1 VRTSR
6 RISFAATLLALA
18 PAHIESVE
26 RERFQPSRRDRAA
39 AIHSDREVVNLGP
52 LADAAAHLVQNPP
65 SQHEETPGQKHHP
78 DVDQVR
84 KILHTGS
91 GELSEMSQ
99 FVSPVTYEP
108 SRETLEMSL
117 SSDGR
122 WNPWERS
129 VLDLT
134 GPEEREITGG
144 GSFEPPLPKKWQ
156 DILQNIDGGTDHLE
170 DELFPSIKAQ
180 RICIEGKLVPSLYL
194 IGTQKAATT
203 NFADKILQNAS
214 FVAKPHLGKND
225 KSIYYKELSVFN
237 NEYRMKDLGKQ
248 GWLDYWPDCEDPFEF
263 SMDATPG
270 YLASANAPGSLVSWY
285 GRLAKQITIV
295 ALLRNPL
302 NRMHSAFYHMQTFLK
317 PGTETFTDYVH
328 RALFNAEKGCLSGRE
343 YESLSSLAACNEPD
357 YVPIGDPFRLSLY
370 TPELMNWLRYFPAK
384 NFIISPWKLYVDP
397 VPGQESLVHHVMSSR
412 MNCTFVGDGL
422 PMPNNYHNKLKDKR
436 PDVADAVSLLM
447 PGDEHKLKKLLA
459 VLAGSRSMAMMLS
472 PYMKKGLELFGYKGH
487 AENIPAIAKH
497 LQDHW

>member
-122 WNPWERS
+122 WNPWEGS
-129 VLDLT
+129 VMNLK
-134 GPEEREITGG
+134 GPEEKLITG
-144 GSFEPPLPKKWQ
+144 GSFEPPLSKKWQ
-156 DILQNIDGGTDHLE
+156 DILQKIDTDDSQNLR
-170 DELFPSIKAQ
+170 FPSIEAQ

-214 FVAKPHLGKND
+214 FVGKPQLGKND
-225 KSIYYKELSVFN
+225 KHIYYKELTVFN
-237 NEYRMKDLGKQ
+237 DEDRMKDLGKQ
-248 GWLDYWPDCEDPFEF
+248 GWLDYWPDCEEPYEF
-263 SMDATPG
+263 SMDATPN

-295 ALLRNPL
+295 ALLRHPL
-302 NRMHSAFYHMQTFLK
+302 NRMHSAFYHMQKFLPK
-317 PGTETFTDYVH
+317 DETVTFTDYVH
-328 RALFNAEKGCLSGRE
+328 RALFNAEKGCLSGKP
-343 YESLSSLAACNEPD
+343 YENLSSLAACKDPD
-357 YVPIGDPFRLSLY
+357 DIPVGDPFRLSLY
-370 TPELMNWLRYFPAK
+370 APELMNWLRYFPAK
-384 NFIISPWKLYVDP
+384 NFIISPWKLYVHP
-397 VPGQESLVHHVMSSR
+397 VPGQESLVHHVLSSR

-422 PMPNNYHNKLKDKR
+422 PEPNKYHNTLKDTR
-436 PDVADAVSLLM
+436 PDVPEAVSLLM
-447 PGDEHKLKKLLA
+447 PGEEDKLNKLLA
-459 VLAGSRSMAMMLS
+459 VLAGSRSMAVMLS

-497 LQDHW
+497 LQDNW